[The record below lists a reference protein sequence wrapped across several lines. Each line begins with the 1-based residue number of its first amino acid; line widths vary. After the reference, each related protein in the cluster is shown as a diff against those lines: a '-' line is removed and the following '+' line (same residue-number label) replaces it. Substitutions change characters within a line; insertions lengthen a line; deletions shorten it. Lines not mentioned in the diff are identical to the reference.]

1 MRKKAYVEFEHGTL
15 KWEADTL
22 TTTFAVLISLPC
34 PIPTICCNLCRAWI
48 HLDVSCKSLNT
59 DRRWRALTASY
70 CNKLL
75 KRTRYIPGVSCGRCG
90 CGGGGGACGLKFV
103 AACVL
108 CQDAV
113 GNWWPRAS
121 ARFVRVVRV
130 THPNKPALCWV
141 RAARALFVNTVIFG
155 PFKQLLCPQALSNR
169 GSVRPCSLFVLCDF
183 LFLVSS
189 ARDRPKL
196 SRFSKT
202 NQTATYFAIFY
213 LLRDESRNSKL
224 WIIVNKQ

>member
-1 MRKKAYVEFEHGTL
+1 MRKKAYVEIEHGTL

-22 TTTFAVLISLPC
+22 TTTLAVLISLPC

-59 DRRWRALTASY
+59 DRRWRALATSY
-70 CNKLL
+70 CIKVL
-75 KRTRYIPGVSCGRCG
+75 KRTRYIPGVNGE
-90 CGGGGGACGLKFV
+90 GGACGLKFV
-103 AACVL
+103 AACVS

-155 PFKQLLCPQALSNR
+155 PFKQLLGPQALSNR
-169 GSVRPCSLFVLCDF
+169 GSVRVL
-183 LFLVSS
+183 V
-189 ARDRPKL
+189 
-196 SRFSKT
+196 RFSF
-202 NQTATYFAIFY
+202 FAISFF
-213 LLRDESRNSKL
+213 
-224 WIIVNKQ
+224 